1 MPQVDSGYSK
11 EHRCLLLPCREE
23 ELRILRGEQDVGSPS
38 RNTGKRGT
46 AASAGGV
53 NSGSSSDTEG
63 RSSCEE
69 GSWKG
74 PSQAAGRPG
83 HCGGGSTQ
91 QQQPP
96 GGSKV
101 SLGGSLMLRR
111 LGCLSAH

>member
-1 MPQVDSGYSK
+1 MHMLNCSVPQGRLGLLSQNIGVW
-11 EHRCLLLPCREE
+11 LLPCREE

-38 RNTGKRGT
+38 RNSGKRGT

-63 RSSCEE
+63 GRSFEE

-74 PSQAAGRPG
+74 AGQAAVHPG
-83 HCGGGSTQ
+83 QWGNDSTQQQQ

-101 SLGGSLMLRR
+101 SM
-111 LGCLSAH
+111 CVAC